1 MKRLLIASF
10 AVFFLGGISMT
21 QDSTPPPEPTTAQPQ
36 TSQPQTPEAQS
47 APANPQAQ
55 QPGRQ
60 PGQQPAENGNARR
73 ISPGTVI
80 PVQLSKSVDAKKIK
94 SGDEV
99 VAKVTQ
105 DLKTTSGE
113 VVVPKDTKVVGHVT
127 AAQTRSKEQKESDV
141 GIAFDHAVLK
151 DGSEIKMPSSIQAII
166 APAGTTPN
174 GAGNGG
180 GSDQPATPS
189 GGGMP
194 QSGGVGRPGGMGGNT
209 APPTPSPQAGSDNV
223 PTNAQTAG
231 DARGPITAKT
241 QGVIGISNLKLST
254 AAPNSEQGSLV
265 SSEKN
270 NVKLDSGTLM
280 LLRVN

>member
-1 MKRLLIASF
+1 MKRLFIASL
-10 AVFFLGGISMT
+10 AVFFLSGISMT
-21 QDSTPPPEPTTAQPQ
+21 QDSTPQQEPATAQPQ
-36 TSQPQTPEAQS
+36 AAQPQPPQAQT

-55 QPGRQ
+55 QPA
-60 PGQQPAENGNARR
+60 QQSGENGNGRR

-80 PVQLSKSVDAKKIK
+80 PVQLSKSIDAKKIK

-105 DLKTTSGE
+105 DLKAANGE

-174 GAGNGG
+174 NASNGG
-180 GSDQPATPS
+180 SSDQPAMPGG

-194 QSGGVGRPGGMGGNT
+194 QSGSAGRPGGMGGNT
-209 APPTPSPQAGSDNV
+209 PPPAPSPQAASDNA

-231 DARGPITAKT
+231 DARAPITAKT